1 MSGSAGGG
9 QSSRHPDKFL
19 RFKIMKRVLIVILI
33 ASAFAVLSS
42 SCSNSAKTSSDA
54 IPVILDTDMG
64 NDVDD
69 ALALAMLNRYSDE
82 GRIKMLGVM
91 INKNDTASAECVDI
105 INTYYGYGDTPIGVA
120 EKPVD
125 SSADGVNINDMN
137 FVTAVSKMDFPRT
150 VKDYSSLP
158 SAVQLYR
165 RLLASQEDNSVKIIS
180 VGFSTN
186 LAALL
191 DSQADDISPLT
202 GRELL
207 EKKVKEVCVMAGN
220 FRGEGNDWFSEYNVQ
235 RDIPSARK
243 FFAECPAPMSIS
255 PFELGI
261 ELTYPGAS
269 IEKNLGY
276 EGKNPVA
283 EAYKAYLPMPYDR
296 PIWDLTAVLYA
307 VEGEE
312 YFTKSVPGKAEID
325 ENGLA
330 RFTQDS
336 SGKHVLLSV
345 PETSK
350 SALVDRCRELCE
362 AR

>member
-1 MSGSAGGG
+1 MGKTLSFFLVCLTLVSSAVSCKN
-9 QSSRHPDKFL
+9 SSKPGE
-19 RFKIMKRVLIVILI
+19 
-33 ASAFAVLSS
+33 SAL
-42 SCSNSAKTSSDA
+42 
-54 IPVILDTDMG
+54 PVIFDTDLG

-82 GRIKMLGVM
+82 GRVKLLGVM

-125 SSADGVNINDMN
+125 TSADGVNLNDMN

-186 LAALL
+186 LAGLL
-191 DSQADDISPLT
+191 DSQADEISPLT
-202 GRELL
+202 GRELM

-220 FRGEGNDWFSEYNVQ
+220 FRGEGNDWFPEYNVQ

-243 FFAECPAPMSIS
+243 FFTECPAPIAIS

-261 ELTYPGAS
+261 EFTYPGSS
-269 IEKNLGY
+269 IEINLGY

-312 YFTKSVPGKAEID
+312 YFTKSAPGKAEID

-330 RFTQDS
+330 SFTQDS

-345 PETSK
+345 PEPSK
-350 SALVDRCRELCE
+350 SALIDRCKELCE
-362 AR
+362 NR

>member
-1 MSGSAGGG
+1 M
-9 QSSRHPDKFL
+9 K
-19 RFKIMKRVLIVILI
+19 KILSI
-33 ASAFAVLSS
+33 ALCCLALATVAVSCQNASKLADGALS
-42 SCSNSAKTSSDA
+42 
-54 IPVILDTDMG
+54 VILDTDMG

-69 ALALAMLNRYSDE
+69 ALALAMLCRYSDE
-82 GRIKMLGVM
+82 GRVRLLGVM
-91 INKNDTASAECVDI
+91 INKNDAASAECVDI
-105 INTYYGYGDTPIGVA
+105 INTYYGYGSTPIGIV

-125 SSADGVNINDMN
+125 TSADGVNLNGMN
-137 FVTAVSKMDFPRT
+137 FVTAVSKMDFPRS
-150 VKDYSSLP
+150 VQDYSSLP

-191 DSQADDISPLT
+191 DSPADDISPLG

-220 FRGEGNDWFSEYNVQ
+220 FRGEGNDWFAEYNVQ

-243 FFAECPAPMSIS
+243 FFADCPAPMAIS

-269 IEKNLGY
+269 IQKNLGY
-276 EGKNPVA
+276 EGNNPVA

-307 VEGEE
+307 VEGDE
-312 YFTKSVPGKAEID
+312 YFSRSAAGKAEISD
-325 ENGLA
+325 QGLA
-330 RFTQDS
+330 SFTSDP

-345 PETSK
+345 PESARTS
-350 SALVDRCRELCE
+350 LIERCVELCE